1 MLKEVHQ
8 HIVQEL
14 QQSSK
19 TDTIFVIAAVLF
31 NLSVL
36 GINWGVAAPNGRE
49 KIHPPQDDII
59 LSILIASTILIN
71 LFVIKALFT
80 GRDTRKK
87 LLSGLVQMYK
97 DNKVDQYYDES
108 LLGAYGFRYKLFIAV
123 LAILGT
129 IAIVVPLL
137 SRLFT

>member
-1 MLKEVHQ
+1 MLKEIHQ

-31 NLSVL
+31 NLTVL
-36 GINWGVAAPNGRE
+36 GINWGVAQPNGRE
-49 KIHPPQDDII
+49 NIHPPQDDII

-71 LFVIKALFT
+71 LFVTRAMLT
-80 GRDTRKK
+80 GKGTREK
-87 LLSGLVQMYK
+87 LLDGIVRMYK

-108 LLGAYGFRYKLFIAV
+108 LLNAYGFRYKLFIAV
-123 LAILGT
+123 LIILGV

-137 SRLFT
+137 SRIFT

>member
-1 MLKEVHQ
+1 MLKEIHQ

-31 NLSVL
+31 NLTVL
-36 GINWGVAAPNGRE
+36 GINWGVAQPNGRE
-49 KIHPPQDDII
+49 QIHPPQDDII

-71 LFVIKALFT
+71 LFVIRAMFT
-80 GRDTRKK
+80 GKGTREK
-87 LLSGLVQMYK
+87 LLKGIVRMYK

-108 LLGAYGFRYKLFIAV
+108 LLSAYGFRYKLFIAV
-123 LAILGT
+123 LVILGA

-137 SRLFT
+137 SRIFT

>member
-31 NLSVL
+31 NLAVL

-59 LSILIASTILIN
+59 LSIMIASTILIN
-71 LFVIKALFT
+71 LFVIRALFT

-97 DNKVDQYYDES
+97 DNEVDQYYDES